1 MSSLTPGHS
10 RPCTS
15 ATASRRMPCRARSNS
30 GCHTEAVT
38 MRVVDPSIGL
48 RRPRTARRAASGPRF
63 RCEAGHPDAPCHLR
77 PGQRP
82 RRQEPTNPG
91 LSGPDAR
98 SSWSTT
104 RSAGCNGHLREGKMA
119 TSTKPQITR
128 RTLLATS
135 AAVPLCGILT
145 RPASAAEFNY
155 KLATGQDPTHPVN
168 VRAQE
173 AIERIREAT
182 GGKLEIKL
190 FPANQLGS
198 DTDLLTQVRN
208 GSVEFFNQSSSILA
222 TFAPVA
228 GIVNTGFAFENYDAV
243 WKAMDGELGA
253 YIRAQIAKT
262 PILTVSKVWD
272 NGFRHITS
280 STREIKTPDDLKNF
294 KIRVP
299 PAPILTSLFKALDAG
314 PSPINF
320 NELYSALQ
328 TKVVDG
334 QENPLPIIATT
345 RLYEV
350 QKSCSLTGHVWDGYW
365 ILGNKRAWEKL
376 PQDVRDVVSRE
387 LDRSAVDER
396 ADIAKLSESLRQELS
411 GKGLTFIEVNRAPFR
426 EALGK
431 TTFYKE
437 WKGKFGDEAWAHLE
451 KTSGK
456 LV

>member
-1 MSSLTPGHS
+1 MTTL
-10 RPCTS
+10 
-15 ATASRRMPCRARSNS
+15 AS
-30 GCHTEAVT
+30 
-38 MRVVDPSIGL
+38 
-48 RRPRTARRAASGPRF
+48 
-63 RCEAGHPDAPCHLR
+63 
-77 PGQRP
+77 
-82 RRQEPTNPG
+82 
-91 LSGPDAR
+91 
-98 SSWSTT
+98 
-104 RSAGCNGHLREGKMA
+104 
-119 TSTKPQITR
+119 PQITR
-128 RTLLATS
+128 RTLLAAG

-145 RPASAAEFNY
+145 RRASAAEFNY

-168 VRAQE
+168 IRAQE
-173 AIERIREAT
+173 AIDRIREAT
-182 GGKLEIKL
+182 GGRLDIKL

-208 GSVEFFNQSSSILA
+208 GSVEFFNLSSSILA

-228 GIVNTGFAFENYDAV
+228 GIVNTGFAFPTYDAV
-243 WKAMDGELGA
+243 WQAMDGELGA

-262 PILTVSKVWD
+262 PILTVSKIWD

-280 STREIKTPDDLKNF
+280 STREIRKPEDLKGF

-314 PSPINF
+314 PAPINF
-320 NELYSALQ
+320 NEVYSSLQ

-365 ILGNKRAWEKL
+365 ILGNKRAFERL
-376 PQDVRDVVSRE
+376 PQDVREVVTRE
-387 LDRSAVDER
+387 FDRSATDQR
-396 ADIAKLSESLRQELS
+396 ADIARLSESLRQELTT
-411 GKGLTFIEVNRAPFR
+411 KGLQFIDVDRAPFR

-431 TTFYKE
+431 TSFYKE

-451 KTSGK
+451 KISGK